1 MSVAIE
7 GVVRVDL
14 SRKWRWLEYRGCDIE
29 YDECGRNMDIGE
41 NFDDQDKIFLL
52 EDGSRQWRVCIV

>member
-14 SRKWRWLEYRGCDIE
+14 SRKWRWLGYRGCDIE
-29 YDECGRNMDIGE
+29 YDECVWNMDIGE
-41 NFDDQDKIFLL
+41 NFND
-52 EDGSRQWRVCIV
+52 